1 VSNVAD
7 MTFMF
12 CFALTFNQDINGWD
26 VSNVINHYAM
36 FGGGC
41 PIDNLNKPLRF
52 QTPSTTC
59 IGSGC
64 TISGGRG
71 GRGGRGCSDRAKKS
85 HRIKRSSRKG
95 RRTKKRGTRRRRM

>member
-1 VSNVAD
+1 
-7 MTFMF
+7 MPFMF

-26 VSNVINHYAM
+26 VSNVIDHYAM

-41 PIDNLNKPLRF
+41 PIDNLNKPLSF

-71 GRGGRGCSDRAKKS
+71 RGGGGAKKS
-85 HRIKRSSRKG
+85 RRTKRSSRKG

>member
-71 GRGGRGCSDRAKKS
+71 GRGCSDRAKKS
-85 HRIKRSSRKG
+85 HRTKHSSRKG